1 MRGDTAAFLL
11 CAVID
16 ETLADASE
24 SAFGKLGLGVQQP
37 GANGAFA
44 PIGDMD
50 SAVGDRVMKL
60 SLYSVPS
67 CLKHEVHALQE
78 NKGGP
83 SGNTAS
89 GAGLIGITC
98 NTQYT
103 ADKLGA
109 GRHDPERRHGPR
121 AQGHPGRRARPRLHG
136 HPDDERLRAEPRRGV
151 QEQHPDEHPDG
162 SAGRAADQADAVM
175 WLCSDQARMVTGA
188 TLPVDAATR
197 RASRRPAP
205 GPPERPRTNAAEL
218 LRGART

>member
-1 MRGDTAAFLL
+1 MRVDTAAFLR

-24 SAFGKLGLGVQQP
+24 SAFGKLGLGVQQL

-44 PIGDMD
+44 PIGDIG

-60 SLYSVPS
+60 SLYSVSS
-67 CLKHEVHALQE
+67 CLKHEARALEE

-83 SGNTAS
+83 SGKTAS

-109 GRHDPERRHGPR
+109 GLHDPEFRHGPR
-121 AQGHPGRRARPRLHG
+121 AQGHPGQRTRPR
-136 HPDDERLRAEPRRGV
+136 APR
-151 QEQHPDEHPDG
+151 
-162 SAGRAADQADAVM
+162 
-175 WLCSDQARMVTGA
+175 
-188 TLPVDAATR
+188 
-197 RASRRPAP
+197 
-205 GPPERPRTNAAEL
+205 PP
-218 LRGART
+218 